1 MEQPEL
7 VKQLGSKVKSITPE
21 LNDTWFV
28 RFATE
33 EDCLRTAEW
42 LTFEGKETARKT
54 MGKPVKC
61 RVKSVLQSSTFNAGN
76 QQMGMPTNYGG
87 MDPYAYA
94 GFNQGFYGMPP
105 SPNFFGGMPPHP
117 QVSPQMG
124 PFGGKQ
130 PRGNNAKP
138 QGRRHSNR
146 GASRGGRDGG
156 RGRGTERQQNTRH
169 SPQALPRQPSNR
181 PKRQKSNRKQTPTDG
196 EDVYYKGQFVLVER
210 TSFDAVVKQARVQD
224 MNEPVKPEALRNL
237 DFLCQAKPTLGFDL
251 PGCGTGR
258 TISPYPPT
266 QPSPADPPDLNL
278 DQKVVEKPDAPQP
291 KKGKKSKKKN
301 SKKKKQQQNDAK
313 AAKAEE
319 VQKVVKQKVSTD
331 TDQKD
336 PEETQI

>member
-1 MEQPEL
+1 M
-7 VKQLGSKVKSITPE
+7 
-21 LNDTWFV
+21 
-28 RFATE
+28 
-33 EDCLRTAEW
+33 
-42 LTFEGKETARKT
+42 
-54 MGKPVKC
+54 
-61 RVKSVLQSSTFNAGN
+61 
-76 QQMGMPTNYGG
+76 
-87 MDPYAYA
+87 
-94 GFNQGFYGMPP
+94 
-105 SPNFFGGMPPHP
+105 
-117 QVSPQMG
+117 
-124 PFGGKQ
+124 
-130 PRGNNAKP
+130 
-138 QGRRHSNR
+138 
-146 GASRGGRDGG
+146 GG

-181 PKRQKSNRKQTPTDG
+181 PKRQKSNRKQIQTDG
-196 EDVYYKGQFVLVER
+196 EDNVYYKGQFVLVER

-237 DFLCQAKPTLGFDL
+237 DFLCQDKPTLGFDL

-278 DQKVVEKPDAPQP
+278 DQKVVEKPDPPQQ
-291 KKGKKSKKKN
+291 KKGKKHKKKN

-319 VQKVVKQKVSTD
+319 VPKVVKQKASTD